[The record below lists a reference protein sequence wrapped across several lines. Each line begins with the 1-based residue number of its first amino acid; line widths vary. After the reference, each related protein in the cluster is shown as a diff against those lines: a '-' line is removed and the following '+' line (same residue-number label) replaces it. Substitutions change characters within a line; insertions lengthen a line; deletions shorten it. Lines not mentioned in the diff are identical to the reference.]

1 MKKVL
6 IGLVVVLVLGAA
18 GAAGVWYW
26 LETRLTEFAEA
37 PFGTSAPVT
46 VSIPPGTNPKGVSTL
61 LAKAGVVSD
70 GDLLYNWLRREKLGP
85 KLKAGEYEFVGP
97 LTPPQAIEKLIKGE
111 VKVYRF
117 TVPEGLRWDEILP
130 IVASSDLKLDLE
142 KLKALVAD
150 KAFLKRAGV
159 PAQAIEGF
167 LFPDTYTFPK
177 GVSEEQVLR
186 KMVESTL
193 ETVKKATR
201 KPGVELDLLQA
212 VTLASIVEKETGAVE
227 ERPRIS
233 CVFHNRMNHPEA
245 ETKGKL
251 ETDPT
256 VIYAKMLRTG
266 TYSKNITKED
276 LLTPHP
282 YNTYKIKGLPPG
294 PIANPG
300 AAAIAAA
307 LNPLDCPD
315 YFFVSKNDGTH
326 VFCPTW
332 ECHTAQVQKWQVEY
346 HRKGGGG
353 GSGGAGGGEVGGV
366 EPRTNSDEG
375 TN

>member
-6 IGLVVVLVLGAA
+6 IGLVVVLVLGAL
-18 GAAGVWYW
+18 GAAGAWYF
-26 LETRLTEFAEA
+26 LEQRLTTFAQTQ
-37 PFGTSAPVT
+37 FGNTAPV
-46 VSIPPGTNPKGVSTL
+46 VVEIPPGTNPKGVSTL

-70 GDLLYNWLRREKLGP
+70 GDLLYGWLRREKLGP

-97 LTPPQAIEKLIKGE
+97 LTPPQAIEKIIKGE

-117 TVPEGLRWDEILP
+117 TIPEGLRWDEILP
-130 IVASSDLKLDLE
+130 LIANSELKLDLE

-159 PAQAIEGF
+159 PAQVVEGF

-177 GVSEEQVLR
+177 SVSEEQVLR
-186 KMVESTL
+186 KMIENTL
-193 ETVKKATR
+193 EAVKKSPR
-201 KPGVELDLLQA
+201 KAGVELDLLQT
-212 VTLASIVEKETGAVE
+212 VTLASIIEKETGAVE

-233 CVFHNRMNHPEA
+233 CVFHNRLNHPEG

-266 TYSKNITKED
+266 TYSKNITRED

-300 AAAIAAA
+300 GAAIAAA
-307 LNPLDCPD
+307 LSPLECPD
-315 YFFVSKNDGTH
+315 LFFVSKNDGTH
-326 VFCPTW
+326 VFCPDYA
-332 ECHTAQVQKWQVEY
+332 CHNAQVQKWQVEF
-346 HRKGGGG
+346 HHKK
-353 GSGGAGGGEVGGV
+353 
-366 EPRTNSDEG
+366 
-375 TN
+375 

>member
-6 IGLVVVLVLGAA
+6 IGLVVVLVLGAV
-18 GAAGVWYW
+18 GAAGVWYF
-26 LETRLTEFAEA
+26 LEQRLTTFAQTA
-37 PFGTSAPVT
+37 FGAATPV
-46 VSIPPGTNPKGVSTL
+46 VVEIPPGTNPKGVATL
-61 LAKAGVVSD
+61 LAKAQVVSD
-70 GDLLYNWLRREKLGP
+70 ADLLYGWLRREKLGP

-97 LTPPQAIEKLIKGE
+97 LTPPQAVEKLIKGE

-130 IVASSDLKLDLE
+130 IVASSELKLELE
-142 KLKALVAD
+142 KLKALAAD

-159 PAQAIEGF
+159 PATSIEGF
-167 LFPDTYTFPK
+167 LFPDTYTFPR

-193 ETVKKATR
+193 EAVKKAPR
-201 KPGVELDLLQA
+201 RQGVTLDLLQA

-233 CVFHNRMNHPEA
+233 CVFHNRMNHPDG

-266 TYSKNITKED
+266 VYSKNITRED

-294 PIANPG
+294 PIASPG
-300 AAAIAAA
+300 GAAIAAA

-326 VFCPTW
+326 IFCPDYA
-332 ECHTAQVQKWQVEY
+332 CHEAQVKKWQVEY
-346 HRKGGGG
+346 FKHK
-353 GSGGAGGGEVGGV
+353 
-366 EPRTNSDEG
+366 
-375 TN
+375 

>member
-1 MKKVL
+1 VKKVL
-6 IGLVVVLVLGAA
+6 IGLVVVLVLGAV
-18 GAAGVWYW
+18 GAAGAWYF
-26 LETRLTEFAEA
+26 LEQRLTTFAQT
-37 PFGTSAPVT
+37 PFGGPGPV
-46 VSIPPGTNPKGVSTL
+46 VVEIPSGTNPKGVATL
-61 LAKAGVVSD
+61 LAKAQVVSD
-70 GDLLYNWLRREKLGP
+70 AELLYGWLRREKLGP

-150 KAFLKRAGV
+150 KGFLKRAGV
-159 PAQAIEGF
+159 PAGSIEGF
-167 LFPDTYTFPK
+167 LFPDTYTFPR

-193 ETVKKATR
+193 EAVKKSPR
-201 KPGVELDLLQA
+201 KPGVTLDLLQA

-233 CVFHNRMNHPEA
+233 CVFHNRMNHPEG

-266 TYSKNITKED
+266 VYSKNITRED

-294 PIANPG
+294 PIASPG
-300 AAAIAAA
+300 GAAIAAA

-326 VFCPTW
+326 IFCPDYA
-332 ECHTAQVQKWQVEY
+332 CHEAQVKKWQVEY
-346 HRKGGGG
+346 FKK
-353 GSGGAGGGEVGGV
+353 
-366 EPRTNSDEG
+366 
-375 TN
+375 

>member
-1 MKKVL
+1 VKKVI
-6 IGLVVVLVLGAA
+6 IGLVVVLLLGAIGAA
-18 GAAGVWYW
+18 GAWYY
-26 LETRLTEFAEA
+26 LEQRLTAFSQTA
-37 PFGTSAPVT
+37 FGAATPV
-46 VSIPPGTNPKGVSTL
+46 VVEIPPGTNPKGVATL

-70 GDLLYNWLRREKLGP
+70 GDLLYGWLRREKLGP

-97 LTPPQAIEKLIKGE
+97 LTPPQAIDKLIKGE

-117 TVPEGLRWDEILP
+117 TIPEGLRWEEILP
-130 IVASSDLKLDLE
+130 LVAQSELKLDLE

-159 PAQAIEGF
+159 PAATIEGF

-177 GVSEEQVLR
+177 NVSEEQVLR
-186 KMVESTL
+186 KMIESTL
-193 ETVKKATR
+193 EAVKKAPR
-201 KPGVELDLLQA
+201 RPGVNLDLLQA
-212 VTLASIVEKETGAVE
+212 VTLASIIEKETGAVE

-233 CVFHNRMNHPEA
+233 CVFHNRMNHPDG

-266 TYSKNITKED
+266 TYSKNITRED

-294 PIANPG
+294 PIASPGG
-300 AAAIAAA
+300 AAITAA
-307 LNPLDCPD
+307 LNPLECPD

-326 VFCPTW
+326 IFCPDY

-346 HRKGGGG
+346 HRNK
-353 GSGGAGGGEVGGV
+353 
-366 EPRTNSDEG
+366 
-375 TN
+375 

>member
-1 MKKVL
+1 MKKIL
-6 IGLVVVLVLGAA
+6 IGLAVLLVLGAV
-18 GAAGVWYW
+18 GAAAVWYL
-26 LETRLTEFAEA
+26 LEQRVTEFAKTS
-37 PFGTSAPVT
+37 FGSPTAIV
-46 VSIPPGTNPKGVSTL
+46 VEIPPGTNPKGVASL

-70 GDLLYNWLRREKLGP
+70 ADLLYGWLRREKLGP

-97 LTPPQAIEKLIKGE
+97 LTPPQAIDKLIRGE

-117 TVPEGLRWDEILP
+117 TIPEGLRWEEILP
-130 IVASSDLKLDLE
+130 LVASSDLKLDLE

-159 PAQAIEGF
+159 PAPQIEGF

-186 KMVESTL
+186 KMIDSTL
-193 ETVKKATR
+193 EAVKKAPR
-201 KPGVELDLLQA
+201 KAGVDFDLLQA
-212 VTLASIVEKETGAVE
+212 VTMASIIEKETGAIE

-233 CVFHNRMNHPEA
+233 CVFQNRLRNPA
-245 ETKGKL
+245 GETKGKL

-266 TYSKNITKED
+266 TYSKNITRED

-294 PIANPG
+294 PIASPGG
-300 AAAIAAA
+300 AAINAA
-307 LNPLDCPD
+307 LSPLDCPD
-315 YFFVSKNDGTH
+315 FFFVSKNDGTH
-326 VFCPTW
+326 IFCPDYK
-332 ECHTAQVQKWQVEY
+332 CHEAAVQKWQVEF
-346 HRKGGGG
+346 HHKK
-353 GSGGAGGGEVGGV
+353 
-366 EPRTNSDEG
+366 
-375 TN
+375 

>member
-6 IGLVVVLVLGAA
+6 IGLVVLLVVGAVGAA
-18 GAAGVWYW
+18 LAWYL
-26 LETRLTEFAEA
+26 LEARVTEFAKTS
-37 PFGTSAPVT
+37 FGNSTPV
-46 VSIPPGTNPKGVSTL
+46 VVEVPPGTNPKGVATL

-70 GDLLYNWLRREKLGP
+70 SDLLYGWLRREKLGP

-97 LTPPQAIEKLIKGE
+97 LTPPQVIDKLIRGE

-117 TVPEGLRWDEILP
+117 TIPEGLRWEEILP
-130 IVASSDLKLDLE
+130 LVAASDLKLDLQ
-142 KLKALVAD
+142 KLKELVGD

-159 PAQAIEGF
+159 PAPQIEGF

-186 KMVESTL
+186 KMIDSTL
-193 ETVKKATR
+193 EAVKKAPR
-201 KPGVELDLLQA
+201 KPGVDFDLLQT
-212 VTLASIVEKETGAVE
+212 VTMASIIEKETGAVE

-233 CVFHNRMNHPEA
+233 CVFQNRLRNPKG
-245 ETKGKL
+245 ETAGKL

-266 TYSKNITKED
+266 TYSKNITRED

-294 PIANPG
+294 PIASPGG
-300 AAAIAAA
+300 AAITAA
-307 LNPLDCPD
+307 LSPSDCPD
-315 YFFVSKNDGTH
+315 FFFVSKNDGTH
-326 VFCPTW
+326 IFCPDHG
-332 ECHTAQVQKWQVEY
+332 CHEAAVKKWQVEF
-346 HRKGGGG
+346 HHKK
-353 GSGGAGGGEVGGV
+353 
-366 EPRTNSDEG
+366 
-375 TN
+375 

>member
-6 IGLVVVLVLGAA
+6 IGLVIVLVLGAV
-18 GAAGVWYW
+18 GAAGVWYF
-26 LETRLTEFAEA
+26 LEERLNTFAQT
-37 PFGTSAPVT
+37 PFGGPTPV
-46 VSIPPGTNPKGVSTL
+46 VVEVPPGTNPKGVATL
-61 LAKAGVVSD
+61 LAKAQVVTD
-70 GDLLYNWLRREKLGP
+70 ADLLYGWLRREKLGP

-130 IVASSDLKLDLE
+130 IVASSELKLDLE
-142 KLKALVAD
+142 KLKALATD
-150 KAFLKRAGV
+150 KNFLKRAGV
-159 PAQAIEGF
+159 PASGIEGF
-167 LFPDTYTFPK
+167 LFPDTYTFPR

-193 ETVKKATR
+193 DAVKKSPR
-201 KPGVELDLLQA
+201 RQGVTLDLLQA

-233 CVFHNRMNHPEA
+233 CVFHNRMNHPEG

-266 TYSKNITKED
+266 VYSKNITRED

-294 PIANPG
+294 PIASPG
-300 AAAIAAA
+300 GAAIAAA

-326 VFCPTW
+326 IFCPDYA
-332 ECHTAQVQKWQVEY
+332 CHEAQVKKWQVEY
-346 HRKGGGG
+346 FK
-353 GSGGAGGGEVGGV
+353 
-366 EPRTNSDEG
+366 NK
-375 TN
+375 